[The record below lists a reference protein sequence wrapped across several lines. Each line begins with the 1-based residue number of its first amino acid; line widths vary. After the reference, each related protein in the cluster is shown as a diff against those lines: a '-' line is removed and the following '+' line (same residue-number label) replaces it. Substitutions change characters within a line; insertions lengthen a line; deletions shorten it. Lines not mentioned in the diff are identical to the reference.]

1 MDDAEQCASRGSV
14 ETARAI
20 YAHALKVFPNKK
32 SIWIKAAYFEKAK
45 GTQYVLCERKKRKRK
60 WKGKGRKGK
69 ENVYGKG
76 KSIFKSTWGG
86 KSISRERGEYIKG
99 ICNDMKIYQITH
111 CICC

>member
-45 GTQYVLCERKKRKRK
+45 GTQYVL
-60 WKGKGRKGK
+60 WKGRKAKGK
-69 ENVYGKG
+69 RKEREKYIQKYTEREKYIRRKGKVYQGKG
-76 KSIFKSTWGG
+76 KSLS
-86 KSISRERGEYIKG
+86 KG
-99 ICNDMKIYQITH
+99 YEMI
-111 CICC
+111 